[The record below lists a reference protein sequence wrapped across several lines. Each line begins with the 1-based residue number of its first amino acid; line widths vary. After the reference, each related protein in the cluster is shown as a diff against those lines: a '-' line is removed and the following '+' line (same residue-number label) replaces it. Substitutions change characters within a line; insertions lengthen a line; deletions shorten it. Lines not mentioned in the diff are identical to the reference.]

1 MSVICILLAVS
12 GLFASG
18 RKDANLTAADD
29 LIAQGKL
36 NEAMLFLEEYIK
48 RRPEDFD
55 GAQRRIDRIFALR
68 NKYTD
73 AANELIDVIIDEP
86 LNDEKKLALV
96 DRLERQESDPTE
108 TERAFVAETKI
119 ASQFTYYRAV
129 FDSIMKEGAALLN
142 GRRFTGAARRF
153 ADGLTLYR
161 SDFYEDFAGTEL
173 LEKTDA
179 HLTEVSKAL
188 DSYEALQNTLA
199 SAAERF
205 NAALAEY
212 DTDRVLESYRSYDG
226 VLREYAAVR
235 NVFMRAG
242 LYFQMSFAQMKKDN
256 PELTEAS
263 FLPFAY
269 RFLLG
274 RTSNPDTGIVR
285 VLDRQWEILCS
296 QSRELL
302 TAFIE
307 KKSTDIAARLPD
319 AAQSTTADSQKLTRI
334 ADIGK
339 EFISLYTLFE
349 GEDAPSVPSFYAS
362 YDSAL
367 DYNKVLTAH
376 VQKFIAQK
384 ETFDSEKKAHD
395 DISSP
400 PLREL
405 QKNLGVISYAD
416 TLTSYAAQKVA
427 VIQTCAA
434 DIRALDA
441 ARSRFSAPPWES
453 LYTALSRS
461 LARFAGENDAETLRT
476 WEKLSSFVVRS
487 SSFVRERYETSYGEA
502 RALIN
507 EDSDPSVSSQPEEAL
522 TALQKIQKD
531 LAEDVKAA
539 TVRFDLLSGAPAEPV
554 LQNPGSPLYAAN
566 LRSARSDLE
575 YFNNLVQR
583 IAESSRLAQ
592 TRIRLALQAQN
603 EADFRYSQALAALQ
617 REDFDAS
624 RESLQQARN
633 KYNESLSYR
642 DSHTLRAQTD
652 KKLDALGADIVRLEN
667 GKVVRDV
674 RLLITSARSL
684 YYNGD
689 FEQAERLILQAE
701 DRWAVTNVE
710 QNPEVVNLKA
720 LIGNALSIRTGRSV
734 PVTDPLYP
742 EISQTLNAAYQYFE
756 EGRQKINSGSRSAGM
771 ELLNTAREK
780 IKDVQVLY
788 PLNQEANLLALRIAK
803 FIDPAG
809 FEELFRQRYNTARS
823 EYRNPAT
830 VNRAYAD
837 LKDLY
842 EINPKYPGLK
852 KLIYDMEVEL
862 GIIVPPPDPQK
873 IARAARLVNEARRQ
887 YEANPRNEIVLN
899 GVLSKLDEAL
909 TLNPENSEA
918 AILVDRIKT
927 GMGGQSLVVLTA
939 GDELLYQKAVQEL
952 SKGNTIT
959 AAALVAELWRN
970 TKLRKSAKVID
981 LKNKVDSLL

>member
-12 GLFASG
+12 GLFAFG
-18 RKDANLTAADD
+18 RKDTNLIEADE
-29 LIAQGKL
+29 LIAQGRL
-36 NEAMLFLEEYIK
+36 NEALFFLEDYIK

-55 GAQRRIDRIFALR
+55 SAQRRVDKIFALR

-73 AANELIDVIIDEP
+73 AANDLIDVIVEEP
-86 LNDEKKLALV
+86 LNDEKKLTLIAE
-96 DRLERQESDPTE
+96 LENQESDPSE
-108 TERAFVAETKI
+108 IERAFVAETKI

-129 FDSIMKEGAALLN
+129 FDSIMKDGAELLN

-153 ADGLTLYR
+153 ADGFTLYR
-161 SDFYEDFAGTEL
+161 SDFYKDFAGTEL

-179 HLTEVSKAL
+179 HLTEVSDAL
-188 DSYEALQNTLA
+188 DSYEALQNRLA

-205 NAALAEY
+205 NTALGEY
-212 DTDRVLESYRSYDG
+212 DIDRALESYKSYDD
-226 VLREYAAVR
+226 VLREYVAVR
-235 NVFMRAG
+235 NAFMRAG
-242 LYFQMSFAQMKKDN
+242 LYFQTSFAEMRKSDPK
-256 PELTEAS
+256 LTEAS

-274 RTSNPDTGIVR
+274 RTSDPDTGIVR
-285 VLDRQWEILCS
+285 VLDRQWEAVCS

-307 KKSTDIAARLPD
+307 KKSTDIAGQLPE
-319 AAQSTTADSQKLTRI
+319 AASSTNTDSRKLTHI

-349 GEDAPSVPSFYAS
+349 GEDGFSVPSFYAD
-362 YDSAL
+362 YNSAL
-367 DYNKVLTAH
+367 EYNKVLTAQ
-376 VQKFIAQK
+376 VQKFIEQK
-384 ETFDSEKKAHD
+384 ETFDSEKKTHD

-416 TLTSYAAQKVA
+416 TLTSYAAKKSAA
-427 VIQTCAA
+427 VQTCSE

-441 ARSRFSAPPWES
+441 AHDTFFAPPWEN
-453 LYTALSRS
+453 LYAALSRS
-461 LARFAGENDAETLRT
+461 LSLFAGENNAETMRT
-476 WEKLSSFVVRS
+476 WEKLSSFVARA
-487 SSFVRERYETSYGEA
+487 SSFVRERYETSYAEA
-502 RALIN
+502 HALIN
-507 EDSDPSVSSQPEEAL
+507 ENSDPAVSSQPEEAL
-522 TALQKIQKD
+522 NTLKKLQKD
-531 LAEDVKAA
+531 LGEDIKAA
-539 TVRFDLLSGAPAEPV
+539 TVRFDLLGAPAEPV
-554 LQNPGSPLYAAN
+554 LKNPGSQLYVAN

-575 YFNNLVQR
+575 YFNSLGLR

-592 TRIRLALQAQN
+592 NRIRSALQAQN

-633 KYNESLSYR
+633 KYNESLSYQ
-642 DSHTLRAQTD
+642 DSQTLRVQTD
-652 KKLDALGADIVRLEN
+652 KKLDVLGADIVRLEN
-667 GKVVRDV
+667 NKVVRDV

-710 QNPEVVNLKA
+710 KNPEVVNLKA
-720 LIGNALSIRTGRSV
+720 LIGNALSIRTGRLV

-756 EGRQKINSGSRSAGM
+756 EGMQKINSGSRNAGM

-803 FIDPAG
+803 FIDPTG
-809 FEELFRQRYNTARS
+809 FEELFRQRYNTARN

-862 GIIVPPPDPQK
+862 GIIIPPPDPQK
-873 IARAARLVNEARRQ
+873 IARAARLVGEARHQ
-887 YEANPRNEIVLN
+887 YEVNPRNEIALN
-899 GVLSKLDEAL
+899 GILNKLDEAL

-918 AILVDRIKT
+918 AILIDRIKT

-939 GDELLYQKAVQEL
+939 DDELLYQKAVQEL

-970 TKLRKSAKVID
+970 TKLRKSAKIID

>member
-1 MSVICILLAVS
+1 LSVICILLAVS

-18 RKDANLTAADD
+18 RKDANLSAADD

-36 NEAMLFLEEYIK
+36 NEAILFLEEYIK

-73 AANELIDVIIDEP
+73 AANELIDVIIEEP

-188 DSYEALQNTLA
+188 DSYEALQNALA

-242 LYFQMSFAQMKKDN
+242 LYFQTSFAQMKKDN

-285 VLDRQWEILCS
+285 VLDRQWEILCF

-307 KKSTDIAARLPD
+307 KKSADIAARLPD

-384 ETFDSEKKAHD
+384 EIFDSEKKAHD

-476 WEKLSSFVVRS
+476 WEKLSTFVVRS

-507 EDSDPSVSSQPEEAL
+507 EGSDPSVSSQPEEAL

-592 TRIRLALQAQN
+592 NRIRLALQAQN

-642 DSHTLRAQTD
+642 DSQTLRAQTD

-667 GKVVRDV
+667 SKVVRDV

-939 GDELLYQKAVQEL
+939 DDELLYQKAVQEL

>member
-1 MSVICILLAVS
+1 MSVICILLAVT

-18 RKDANLTAADD
+18 RKDTNLVEADE

-36 NEAMLFLEEYIK
+36 NEALFFLEEYVK
-48 RRPEDFD
+48 RHPDDFD
-55 GAQRRIDRIFALR
+55 SAQRRIDKIFTLR

-73 AANELIDVIIDEP
+73 AANDLIDVIVDEP
-86 LNDEKKLALV
+86 LNDEKKLALIE
-96 DRLERQESDPTE
+96 RLERQESDPTE

-129 FDSIMKEGAALLN
+129 FDSIMKDGAELLN

-161 SDFYEDFAGTEL
+161 SDFYADFAGTEL

-188 DSYEALQNTLA
+188 DSYEALQNRLVA
-199 SAAERF
+199 AAEKF
-205 NAALAEY
+205 NTALSEY
-212 DTDRVLESYRSYDG
+212 DTDRALESYKTYDG
-226 VLREYAAVR
+226 ILREYAAVR
-235 NVFMRAG
+235 NAFMRAG
-242 LYFQMSFAQMKKDN
+242 LYFQTSFTQMRKDD

-274 RTSNPDTGIVR
+274 RTSDPDTGIVR
-285 VLDRQWEILCS
+285 VLDRQWEALCS

-307 KKSTDIAARLPD
+307 KKSADIAAQLPE
-319 AAQSTTADSQKLTRI
+319 AASSTNTDSQKLTHI

-349 GEDAPSVPSFYAS
+349 GEGSPSVPAFYAS

-367 DYNKVLTAH
+367 DYNKVLTAQ
-376 VQKFIAQK
+376 VQKFIEQK
-384 ETFDSEKKAHD
+384 ENFDSEKKTYD

-416 TLTSYAAQKVA
+416 TLTSYAAEKSAA
-427 VIQTCAA
+427 VQTCSE

-441 ARSRFSAPPWES
+441 ARDRFSVPPWES
-453 LYTALSRS
+453 LYAALSRS
-461 LARFAGENDAETLRT
+461 LSLFAGENDAETLLT
-476 WEKLSSFVVRS
+476 WEKLSTFIARA
-487 SSFVRERYETSYGEA
+487 SSFVRDRYETSYGEA
-502 RALIN
+502 HALIN
-507 EDSDPSVSSQPEEAL
+507 ESSDPAVSSQPEEAL
-522 TALQKIQKD
+522 TALQKLQKN
-531 LAEDVKAA
+531 LSEDVKAA
-539 TVRFDLLSGAPAEPV
+539 IVRFDLLGAPAEPV
-554 LQNPGSPLYAAN
+554 LKNPGSQLYAAN

-575 YFNNLVQR
+575 YFNSLALR

-592 TRIRLALQAQN
+592 NRIRSALQAQN

-642 DSHTLRAQTD
+642 DSQTLRAQTD

-667 GKVVRDV
+667 NKVVRDV

-710 QNPEVVNLKA
+710 KNPEVVNLKA

-788 PLNQEANLLALRIAK
+788 PLNQKANLLALRIAK

-862 GIIVPPPDPQK
+862 GIIIPPPDPK
-873 IARAARLVNEARRQ
+873 KVARAALLVSEARRQ
-887 YEANPRNEIVLN
+887 YEANPRNEIALN
-899 GVLSKLDEAL
+899 GVLNKLDEAL
-909 TLNPENSEA
+909 RLNPENSEA
-918 AILVDRIKT
+918 AILIDRIKT

-939 GDELLYQKAVQEL
+939 DDEMLYQQAVQEL

-970 TKLRKSAKVID
+970 TKLRKSAKIID

>member
-1 MSVICILLAVS
+1 LSVICILLAVT

-18 RKDANLTAADD
+18 RKDTNLVEADE

-36 NEAMLFLEEYIK
+36 NEALFFLEEYVK
-48 RRPEDFD
+48 RHPDDFD
-55 GAQRRIDRIFALR
+55 SAQRRIDKIFTLR

-73 AANELIDVIIDEP
+73 AANDLIDVIVDEP
-86 LNDEKKLALV
+86 LNDEKKLTLIA
-96 DRLERQESDPTE
+96 RLEEQESDPTE
-108 TERAFVAETKI
+108 IERAFVAETKI

-129 FDSIMKEGAALLN
+129 FDSIMKDGAQLLN

-161 SDFYEDFAGTEL
+161 SDFYADFAGTEL

-188 DSYEALQNTLA
+188 DSYEALQNRLVA
-199 SAAERF
+199 AAEKF
-205 NAALAEY
+205 NTALSEY
-212 DTDRVLESYRSYDG
+212 DTDRALESYKTYDG
-226 VLREYAAVR
+226 ILREYAAVR
-235 NVFMRAG
+235 NAFMRAG
-242 LYFQMSFAQMKKDN
+242 LYFQTSFTQMRKDD

-274 RTSNPDTGIVR
+274 RTSDPDTGIVR
-285 VLDRQWEILCS
+285 VLDRQWEALCS

-307 KKSTDIAARLPD
+307 KKSADIAAQLPE
-319 AAQSTTADSQKLTRI
+319 AASSTNIDSRKLTHI

-349 GEDAPSVPSFYAS
+349 GEGSPSVPAFYAS

-367 DYNKVLTAH
+367 DYNKVLTAQ
-376 VQKFIAQK
+376 VQKFIEQK
-384 ETFDSEKKAHD
+384 ENFDSEKKTYD

-416 TLTSYAAQKVA
+416 TLTSYAAEKSAA
-427 VIQTCAA
+427 VQTCSE

-441 ARSRFSAPPWES
+441 ARGRFSVPPWES
-453 LYTALSRS
+453 LYAALSRS
-461 LARFAGENDAETLRT
+461 LSLFAGENDAETLLT
-476 WEKLSSFVVRS
+476 WEKLSTFIARA

-502 RALIN
+502 HALIN
-507 EDSDPSVSSQPEEAL
+507 ESSDPAVSSQPEEAL
-522 TALQKIQKD
+522 TALQKLQKN
-531 LAEDVKAA
+531 LSEDVKAA
-539 TVRFDLLSGAPAEPV
+539 IVRFDLLGAPAEPV
-554 LQNPGSPLYAAN
+554 LKNPGSQLYAAN

-575 YFNNLVQR
+575 YFNSLALR

-592 TRIRLALQAQN
+592 NRIRSALQAQN

-642 DSHTLRAQTD
+642 DSQTLRAQTD

-667 GKVVRDV
+667 NKVVRDV

-710 QNPEVVNLKA
+710 KNPEVVNLKA

-788 PLNQEANLLALRIAK
+788 PLNQKANLLALRIAK

-862 GIIVPPPDPQK
+862 GIIIPPPDPK
-873 IARAARLVNEARRQ
+873 KVARAARLVNEARRQ
-887 YEANPRNEIVLN
+887 YEANPRNEIALN
-899 GVLSKLDEAL
+899 GILNKLDEAL
-909 TLNPENSEA
+909 RLNPENSEA
-918 AILVDRIKT
+918 AILIDRIKT

-939 GDELLYQKAVQEL
+939 DDEMLYQQAVQEL

-970 TKLRKSAKVID
+970 TKLRKSAKIID

>member
-12 GLFASG
+12 GLFAFG
-18 RKDANLTAADD
+18 RKDANLSAADE

-36 NEAMLFLEEYIK
+36 NEAMLFLEEYVK
-48 RRPEDFD
+48 RHPEDFD
-55 GAQRRIDRIFALR
+55 GAQRRIDTIFTLR
-68 NKYTD
+68 NKYTK
-73 AANELIDVIIDEP
+73 AANDLIDVIVDEP
-86 LNDEKKLALV
+86 LNDEKKLTLIA
-96 DRLERQESDPTE
+96 RLEEQESDPSE
-108 TERAFVAETKI
+108 IERAFVAETKI

-129 FDSIMKEGAALLN
+129 FDSIMKDGAELLN

-153 ADGLTLYR
+153 ADGFTLYR
-161 SDFYEDFAGTEL
+161 SDFYKDFAGTEL

-179 HLTEVSKAL
+179 HLIEVSDAL
-188 DSYEALQNTLA
+188 DSYEALQNRLA

-205 NAALAEY
+205 NTALGEY
-212 DTDRVLESYRSYDG
+212 DIDRALESYKSYDD
-226 VLREYAAVR
+226 VLREYVAVR
-235 NVFMRAG
+235 NAFMRAG
-242 LYFQMSFAQMKKDN
+242 LYFQTSFAEMRKSD

-285 VLDRQWEILCS
+285 VLDRQWEAVCS

-307 KKSTDIAARLPD
+307 KKSTDIAGQLPE
-319 AAQSTTADSQKLTRI
+319 AASSTNTDSRKLTHI

-349 GEDAPSVPSFYAS
+349 GEGSPSVPSFYAD
-362 YDSAL
+362 YNSAL
-367 DYNKVLTAH
+367 DYNKVLTAQ
-376 VQKFIAQK
+376 VQKFIEQK
-384 ETFDSEKKAHD
+384 ENFDSEKKTYD

-416 TLTSYAAQKVA
+416 TLTSYAAEKRAA
-427 VIQTCAA
+427 VQTCSE

-441 ARSRFSAPPWES
+441 ARGRFSVPPWES
-453 LYTALSRS
+453 LYAALSRS
-461 LARFAGENDAETLRT
+461 LSLFAGENDAETLLT
-476 WEKLSSFVVRS
+476 WEKLSTFIARA

-502 RALIN
+502 HALIN
-507 EDSDPSVSSQPEEAL
+507 ESSDPAVSSQPEEAL
-522 TALQKIQKD
+522 TALQKLQKN
-531 LAEDVKAA
+531 LSEDVKAA
-539 TVRFDLLSGAPAEPV
+539 TVRFDLLGAPAEPV
-554 LQNPGSPLYAAN
+554 LKNPGSQLYAAN
-566 LRSARSDLE
+566 LRRARSDLE
-575 YFNNLVQR
+575 YFNSLALR

-592 TRIRLALQAQN
+592 NRIRSALQAQN
-603 EADFRYSQALAALQ
+603 EADFRYSQTLAALQ

-642 DSHTLRAQTD
+642 DSQTLRAQTD

-667 GKVVRDV
+667 NKVVRDV

-710 QNPEVVNLKA
+710 KNPEVVNLKA

-756 EGRQKINSGSRSAGM
+756 EGMQKINSGSRNAGM

-788 PLNQEANLLALRIAK
+788 PLNQEANLLALRIAR

-862 GIIVPPPDPQK
+862 GIIIPPPDPK
-873 IARAARLVNEARRQ
+873 KVARAARLVSEARRQ
-887 YEANPRNEIVLN
+887 YEANPRNEIALN
-899 GVLSKLDEAL
+899 GILNKLDEAL

-918 AILVDRIKT
+918 AILIDRIKT

-939 GDELLYQKAVQEL
+939 DDEMLYQKAVQEL

-970 TKLRKSAKVID
+970 TKLRKSAKIID

>member
-1 MSVICILLAVS
+1 MSVICIFLAVS
-12 GLFASG
+12 GLFAFG
-18 RKDANLTAADD
+18 RKDANLSAADE

-36 NEAMLFLEEYIK
+36 NEAMLFLEEYVK
-48 RRPEDFD
+48 RHPEDFD
-55 GAQRRIDRIFALR
+55 GAQRRIDTIFTLR
-68 NKYTD
+68 NKYTK
-73 AANELIDVIIDEP
+73 AANDLIDVIVDEP
-86 LNDEKKLALV
+86 LNDEKKLRLIA
-96 DRLERQESDPTE
+96 RLERQESDPSE
-108 TERAFVAETKI
+108 IERAFVAETKV

-129 FDSIMKEGAALLN
+129 FDSIMKEGAELLN

-173 LEKTDA
+173 LQKTDA

-188 DSYEALQNTLA
+188 ESYEALQNSLA

-212 DTDRVLESYRSYDG
+212 DTDRALESYKTYDG

-242 LYFQMSFAQMKKDN
+242 LYFQTSFAQMKKDD

-269 RFLLG
+269 RLLLG
-274 RTSNPDTGIVR
+274 RTSDPDTGIVR
-285 VLDRQWEILCS
+285 VLDRQWEALCA

-307 KKSTDIAARLPD
+307 KKSADIAAQLPD
-319 AAQSTTADSQKLTRI
+319 AAQSTTVDSQKLTRI
-334 ADIGK
+334 ADTGK

-349 GEDAPSVPSFYAS
+349 GEGAPVVPSFYAS

-384 ETFDSEKKAHD
+384 ETFDSEKKVHD
-395 DISSP
+395 AISSP

-416 TLTSYAAQKVA
+416 TLTSYAAKKVDT
-427 VIQTCAA
+427 VQICAA

-461 LARFAGENDAETLRT
+461 LSLFAGQNDAETLRT

-487 SSFVRERYETSYGEA
+487 SSFVRERYETSYNEA
-502 RALIN
+502 HALIN
-507 EDSDPSVSSQPEEAL
+507 EGSNPSVSSQPEGAL

-539 TVRFDLLSGAPAEPV
+539 TVRFDLLSAPAEPV
-554 LQNPGSPLYAAN
+554 LKNPGSQLYAAN

-575 YFNNLVQR
+575 YFNNLALR
-583 IAESSRLAQ
+583 ITESSRLAQ
-592 TRIRLALQAQN
+592 NRMRSAQQAQN

-642 DSHTLRAQTD
+642 DSQTLRAQTD

-667 GKVVRDV
+667 SKVVRDV

-809 FEELFRQRYNTARS
+809 FEDLFRQRYNTARS

-899 GVLSKLDEAL
+899 GVLSSLDEAL

-939 GDELLYQKAVQEL
+939 DDEMLYQQAVQEL

-970 TKLRKSAKVID
+970 TKLRKSAKIID